1 LIALEGSQALTISQ
15 NITPDIVLMD
25 AIMPNMDG
33 FETCRRLK
41 QNPDFANT
49 PIIFMT
55 GLSDTEHVVMGLKC
69 GGVDYITKPINTTEL
84 MARMQVHLTNA
95 RMAHSAR
102 AALDTAGQNLFAVD
116 RHGAILWSTPQVHQR
131 LTGGGSNNLELL
143 TNNLANWLRHNPE
156 NGHSLTLDFLPE
168 LHAVEFL
175 TLVDEREYLLRLQ
188 EVQKPSEATGALRTR
203 FSLTGRESDVLLWI
217 ANGKTLALRLQL
229 EGACPLHAELHARS
243 IQWTEELRGI
253 AAGLGDVWLE
263 KIKFRTKRKTR
274 LEEIV
279 GEDTPLSDLLQAV
292 ERLEFGAD
300 VLTTLVPDLANLK
313 TKLPAELLD
322 DDSLLGSQPEH
333 LSELREDVKELLI
346 AKLIQHGEE
355 A

>member
-1 LIALEGSQALTISQ
+1 MSTPEARKTVVMVVDDAVDCIRMINEALESAGMTVLIALEGSQALTISQ

-116 RHGAILWSTPQVHQR
+116 LHGAILWSTPQVHQR

-143 TNNLANWLRHNPE
+143 TNNLANWLSHNPE

-217 ANGKTLALRLQL
+217 ANGKTNREIGQILEMSPRTVNKHLEQVFRKLGVENRTSAAAAAIKCLA
-229 EGACPLHAELHARS
+229 
-243 IQWTEELRGI
+243 
-253 AAGLGDVWLE
+253 
-263 KIKFRTKRKTR
+263 RT
-274 LEEIV
+274 
-279 GEDTPLSDLLQAV
+279 
-292 ERLEFGAD
+292 
-300 VLTTLVPDLANLK
+300 
-313 TKLPAELLD
+313 
-322 DDSLLGSQPEH
+322 
-333 LSELREDVKELLI
+333 
-346 AKLIQHGEE
+346 
-355 A
+355 

>member
-1 LIALEGSQALTISQ
+1 MVVDDAVDCIRMINEALESAGMTVLIALEGSQALTISQ

-143 TNNLANWLRHNPE
+143 TNNLANWLSHNPE

-217 ANGKTLALRLQL
+217 ANGKTNREIGQILEMSPRTVNKHLEQVFRKLGVENRTSAAAAAIKCLA
-229 EGACPLHAELHARS
+229 
-243 IQWTEELRGI
+243 
-253 AAGLGDVWLE
+253 
-263 KIKFRTKRKTR
+263 RT
-274 LEEIV
+274 
-279 GEDTPLSDLLQAV
+279 
-292 ERLEFGAD
+292 
-300 VLTTLVPDLANLK
+300 
-313 TKLPAELLD
+313 
-322 DDSLLGSQPEH
+322 
-333 LSELREDVKELLI
+333 
-346 AKLIQHGEE
+346 
-355 A
+355 

>member
-1 LIALEGSQALTISQ
+1 MVVDDAVDCIRMINDALESAGMTVLIALEGSQALTISQ

-217 ANGKTLALRLQL
+217 ANGKTNREIGQILEMSPRTVNKHLEQVFRKLGVENRTSAAAAAIKCLA
-229 EGACPLHAELHARS
+229 
-243 IQWTEELRGI
+243 
-253 AAGLGDVWLE
+253 
-263 KIKFRTKRKTR
+263 RT
-274 LEEIV
+274 
-279 GEDTPLSDLLQAV
+279 
-292 ERLEFGAD
+292 
-300 VLTTLVPDLANLK
+300 
-313 TKLPAELLD
+313 
-322 DDSLLGSQPEH
+322 
-333 LSELREDVKELLI
+333 
-346 AKLIQHGEE
+346 
-355 A
+355 

>member
-1 LIALEGSQALTISQ
+1 MSTPEARKTVVMVVDDAVDCIRMINEALESAGMTVLIALEGSQALTISQ

-217 ANGKTLALRLQL
+217 ANGKTNREIGQILEMSPRTVNKHLEQVFRKLGVENRTSAAAAAIKCLA
-229 EGACPLHAELHARS
+229 
-243 IQWTEELRGI
+243 
-253 AAGLGDVWLE
+253 
-263 KIKFRTKRKTR
+263 RT
-274 LEEIV
+274 
-279 GEDTPLSDLLQAV
+279 
-292 ERLEFGAD
+292 
-300 VLTTLVPDLANLK
+300 
-313 TKLPAELLD
+313 
-322 DDSLLGSQPEH
+322 
-333 LSELREDVKELLI
+333 
-346 AKLIQHGEE
+346 
-355 A
+355 